1 MNDSVT
7 EAAALSVPLGNL
19 ITFLI
24 ALILFLL
31 LYLASRNK
39 YNSLIDPLDK
49 KDFPLKSLMGIGCF
63 IMELIRYSYDHHFD
77 REFRKKLIEIYE
89 KEYCEYYL
97 RMYYAAAATYLS
109 VGILLIGVFAA
120 ADVEVGYAIFLGA
133 VIGVLLAYTVKNTI
147 DKKYESRH
155 IKISMELPDVAN
167 KLVILLGAGLTLRA
181 AWQKI
186 AMEMSNESPLYDEM
200 KLVVKQIENGV
211 SDTDAFNN
219 MSLRCNI
226 PQMRRFISIIVQNIH
241 RGGNDLSN
249 AITFIG
255 QELWESR
262 KALARRL
269 TEEASTKLL
278 FPMMLMLFT
287 VIIITVATAA
297 LGMSLSY

>member
-1 MNDSVT
+1 MNNSMT
-7 EAAALSVPLGNL
+7 EAVGLSIPMVNM
-19 ITFLI
+19 IVFLI
-24 ALILFLL
+24 AVLLFLL
-31 LYLASRNK
+31 LYLVSRNK

-49 KDFPLKSLMGIGCF
+49 KDFPLKALMGNGCL
-63 IMELIRYSYDHHFD
+63 IMDLIRYSYDHHFD
-77 REFRKKLIEIYE
+77 RELRKKLIEIYE

-97 RMYYAAAATYLS
+97 RMYYAAAATNLS
-109 VGILLIGVFAA
+109 VGVLLIGVFAA
-120 ADVEVGYAIFLGA
+120 AEVELGYAIFLGSI
-133 VIGVLLAYTVKNTI
+133 IGFLLAYTVKSNI
-147 DKKYESRH
+147 DKKYETRH

-186 AMEMSNESPLYDEM
+186 AIEMSNDSPLYDEM

-249 AITFIG
+249 AITLIG

-262 KALARRL
+262 KAIARRL

-278 FPMMLMLFT
+278 FPMMLMLMT
-287 VIIITVATAA
+287 VIIITVAAA
-297 LGMSLSY
+297 MLGMNINY